1 VSEINQTVNNPTTED
16 YSEGDIIIED
26 GALNGFQGKTI
37 NITENSGGKS
47 DLEVGIEFIYNM
59 REHTVDIVI
68 ATVYALVV
76 YALVLWVTSKF
87 KN

>member
-1 VSEINQTVNNPTTED
+1 MPEINQTVNSPITED
-16 YSEGDIIIED
+16 YPEGDIIIEE
-26 GALNGFQGKTI
+26 GALSSFQGKTI

-76 YALVLWVTSKF
+76 YSLVLWITSKF

>member
-1 VSEINQTVNNPTTED
+1 MPEINQTVNNSITED
-16 YSEGDIIIED
+16 YPEGDIIIEE
-26 GALNGFQGKTI
+26 GALSGFQGKTI

-76 YALVLWVTSKF
+76 YALVLWITSKF